1 MRVHIVITSL
11 ALAFVG
17 TISAG
22 CSDDA
27 STTSPSTTT
36 TTPTVAAASVTE
48 TFEGTVP
55 VGGSSFYSFTVAEN
69 GTVNLTLASVGGAGV
84 PSTAWMGLGLGAPSG
99 IDCSTTSTTNTS
111 AGSAVHLTG
120 TYAPAVY
127 CAKAYDIGN
136 LVSAASVTVTIA
148 HP

>member
-1 MRVHIVITSL
+1 MPSYAIAPLVLVV
-11 ALAFVG
+11 VG
-17 TISAG
+17 MISSG
-22 CSDDA
+22 CGDDA

-36 TTPTVAAASVTE
+36 TTPTIAAASVTE

-84 PSTAWMGLGLGAPSG
+84 PSTAWLGLGLGAPSG
-99 IDCSTTSTTNTS
+99 TDCSTTSTTNTA

-120 TYAPAVY
+120 TYAP
-127 CAKAYDIGN
+127 G
-136 LVSAASVTVTIA
+136 VSLRKGVR
-148 HP
+148 HR